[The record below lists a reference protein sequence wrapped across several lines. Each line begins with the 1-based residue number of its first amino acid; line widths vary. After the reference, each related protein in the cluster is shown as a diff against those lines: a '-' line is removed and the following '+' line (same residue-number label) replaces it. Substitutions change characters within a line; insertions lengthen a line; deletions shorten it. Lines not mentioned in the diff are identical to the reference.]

1 MDELDEKISCVP
13 VFLYF
18 HRSLLFQVTYCVHV
32 ENDNGQVVFL
42 AHAGCCKIHYFQT
55 ALQYLIVGDIVKF
68 RSSGVF
74 FRISCINA
82 VHACSFQHHI
92 GFYLDTTQGRP
103 GIGSKNGLPV
113 PADIITTSPF
123 SIASIAFHLL

>member
-1 MDELDEKISCVP
+1 MDELDEIISCVP

-74 FRISCINA
+74 SGSA
-82 VHACSFQHHI
+82 V
-92 GFYLDTTQGRP
+92 
-103 GIGSKNGLPV
+103 
-113 PADIITTSPF
+113 
-123 SIASIAFHLL
+123 

>member
-1 MDELDEKISCVP
+1 MNLMRKSVVYQCSYI
-13 VFLYF
+13 FTGHYF
-18 HRSLLFQVTYCVHV
+18 FQIAHCVHV

-68 RSSGVF
+68 RSSGVLF
-74 FRISCINA
+74 GISCINA

-92 GFYLDTTQGRP
+92 GFYLDTTQ
-103 GIGSKNGLPV
+103 
-113 PADIITTSPF
+113 
-123 SIASIAFHLL
+123 

>member
-1 MDELDEKISCVP
+1 MNLMRKSVVYQCSYI
-13 VFLYF
+13 FTGHYF
-18 HRSLLFQVTYCVHV
+18 FQVTYCVHA

-103 GIGSKNGLPV
+103 GIGSKKTDCLFRQ
-113 PADIITTSPF
+113 T
-123 SIASIAFHLL
+123 